1 MSEILQYVVSGLS
14 GGSASALLALGFVLV
29 HRVTG
34 VINLAQ
40 GSTAMLGGLLVALL
54 VNRGWSFWAA
64 APLAI
69 LLVAVGSLGLGALI
83 LGRRT
88 TSELGSLM
96 LALAAVIGLEAL
108 ALLCFGDEPLSYPS
122 PLGSGVLTVFGAHLR
137 PLELAMVALAPA
149 IILGAALLL
158 GRTFVGTALQACASN
173 PRGAR
178 VCGIEIRTMGLLSF
192 ALAGAVGA
200 VVGALTTPLGSMS
213 FHSDLDLG
221 IAGFV
226 AASIGGLDSP
236 RGALTGG
243 LALGITL
250 SLVAGLFSPAYQ
262 TAAALLI
269 LLVVLIQRP
278 EGLFGGLDARA

>member
-1 MSEILQYVVSGLS
+1 MSEIVQYVVSGLS
-14 GGSASALLALGFVLV
+14 SGSVSALLALGFVLV

-54 VNRGWSFWAA
+54 VNHGWSFWAA
-64 APLAI
+64 APLAV
-69 LLVAVGSLGLGALI
+69 LLVAFGSLGLGALI
-83 LGRRT
+83 LGRSN

-96 LALAAVIGLEAL
+96 LALAAVISLQAV

-122 PLGSGVLTVFGAHLR
+122 PIGSAALTVFGAHLR
-137 PLELAMVALAPA
+137 PLELVMVVLALA
-149 IILGAALLL
+149 IIPGTALLL
-158 GRTFVGTALQACASN
+158 SHTFIGTAMQACASN

-178 VCGIEIRTMGLLSF
+178 VCGIEIRTMGLMSF
-192 ALAGAVGA
+192 ALAGAIGA
-200 VVGALTTPLGSMS
+200 VVGVLITPLGSMS

-236 RGALTGG
+236 RGALAGG
-243 LALGITL
+243 FALGITL
-250 SLVAGLFSPAYQ
+250 SLVAGLLNPAYQ
-262 TAAALLI
+262 TAAALLV
-269 LLVVLIQRP
+269 LLVVLIHRP
-278 EGLFGGLDARA
+278 RGLFGGLHARA